1 MMRMT
6 KTSTPTR
13 FKKLSKQ
20 EPSGDGDV
28 PEPAFYNS
36 IKPKLN
42 ELFANPS
49 EETINK
55 ILEYAHKKR

>member
-1 MMRMT
+1 MRMT

-20 EPSGDGDV
+20 EPSRGGDV
-28 PEPAFYNS
+28 PEPEFYNS
-36 IKPKLN
+36 IKPKLD
-42 ELFANPS
+42 ELFTNPS

-55 ILEYAHKKR
+55 ILNYARETR